1 METNAGWRPT
11 ASHDVL
17 KLRATVLARIRSFF
31 ASRDVLEVDTP
42 ALSHAASTDPAL
54 TSFGTTY
61 HGPGTADG
69 ERCYLHTSPEFAMKR
84 LLAAGSGSIY
94 QLCKVFRDGERGARH
109 NPEFTLLEWYRV
121 GFDHLDLMD
130 ELEHLVKTVLSD
142 IMPVSSVHHWRYRDL
157 FMEMTGVD
165 PFVADGQVL
174 AGVLQ
179 SVHDLTAV
187 GLADDDRDAW
197 LDLIM
202 THMVEPRLGEGLV
215 FIRDYPASQA
225 ALARL
230 RPGNPQV
237 ASRFEVYL
245 NGMELANGFHELSDA
260 AEQAQRFKRE
270 QARRCAAGS
279 EPVEIDEHFLAA
291 LQAGLPDCAGVALG
305 VDRLLMCAS
314 GARHIQDVI
323 AFPFEMA

>member
-17 KLRATVLARIRSFF
+17 KLRATVQARIRSFF
-31 ASRDVLEVDTP
+31 AAHDVLEVDTP

-54 TSFGTTY
+54 ASFRTSY
-61 HGPGTADG
+61 SAPGAADS
-69 ERCYLHTSPEFAMKR
+69 ERCYLHTSPEFPMKR

-94 QLCKVFRDGERGARH
+94 QLCKVFRDGEQGARH

-121 GFDHLDLMD
+121 GYDHLDLMD
-130 ELEHLVKTVLSD
+130 EVERLVTSVLSD
-142 IMPVSSVHHWRYRDL
+142 ILPVSSVHHWCYRDL
-157 FMEMTGVD
+157 FMEMAGVD
-165 PFVADGQVL
+165 PFVADVQAL

-179 SVHDLTAV
+179 SGHDITVV
-187 GLADDDRDAW
+187 GLTDADRDAW

-202 THMVEPRLGEGLV
+202 THIIEPRLGEGLV

-230 RPGNPQV
+230 RSGNPQV

-260 AEQAQRFKRE
+260 AEQAQRFTRE
-270 QARRCAAGS
+270 QLRRRTAGS
-279 EPVEIDEHFLAA
+279 AAVEIDDHLLAA
-291 LQAGLPDCAGVALG
+291 LRAGLPDCAGVALG
-305 VDRLLMCAS
+305 VDRLLMCAC
-314 GARHIQDVI
+314 GARHIQEVI
-323 AFPFEMA
+323 AFPFEVA